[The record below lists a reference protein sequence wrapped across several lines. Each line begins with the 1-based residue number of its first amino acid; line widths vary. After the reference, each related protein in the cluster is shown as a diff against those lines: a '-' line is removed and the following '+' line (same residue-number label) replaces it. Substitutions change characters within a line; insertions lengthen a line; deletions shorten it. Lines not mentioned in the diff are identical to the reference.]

1 MKTNSNFKKIA
12 FAALF
17 SVLLAALMA
26 FQTQNETNAKTKYA
40 FVTDT
45 EHDKAY
51 DEETK
56 NGYVTLTT
64 NIVSVTCDIT
74 DNNIKH
80 QYIDHYNA
88 EEATQNRSRAHIG
101 ASGITSV
108 WIYNTYD
115 EAIASRRSYL
125 AKSSS
130 KHKRRIEYFDVTC
143 N

>member
-1 MKTNSNFKKIA
+1 MKTKITFKKIA
-12 FAALF
+12 LITL
-17 SVLLAALMA
+17 SSMLLIVTLA
-26 FQTQNETNAKTKYA
+26 FQTKQETNTKTKYA

-51 DEETK
+51 DEESE
-56 NGYVTLTT
+56 NGYVAITT

-74 DNNIKH
+74 DNTIKY

-108 WIYNTYD
+108 WVYNTYD
-115 EAIASRRSYL
+115 EAVASRRSWL
-125 AKSSS
+125 ANSTS
-130 KHKRRIEYFDVTC
+130 KYKRRIEYFNVIC

>member
-1 MKTNSNFKKIA
+1 M
-12 FAALF
+12 
-17 SVLLAALMA
+17 LLIVTMA
-26 FQTQNETNAKTKYA
+26 FQVKQVTNANTKYA

-51 DEETK
+51 DEESE
-56 NGYVTLTT
+56 NGYVAITT

-74 DNNIKH
+74 ENNIKY

-88 EEATQNRSRAHIG
+88 EETTQNRSRAFVG
-101 ASGITSV
+101 SSGITNV
-108 WIYNTYD
+108 WVYNTYD
-115 EAIASRRSYL
+115 EALASRRSYL
-125 AKSSS
+125 ANTTS